1 MRCEITEAIHKTSE
15 IEDISK
21 EGLRITDSE
30 GTQST
35 EHEQCRARYEYDTS
49 TIRARY
55 EHDTST
61 YSWAVVSQVW
71 AVPVSTT

>member
-1 MRCEITEAIHKTSE
+1 MRCKITEAIHKTSE
-15 IEDISK
+15 IADISK
-21 EGLRITDSE
+21 EGLRTTDSE

-35 EHEQCRARYEYDTS
+35 EHEQC
-49 TIRARY
+49 RARY

-71 AVPVSTT
+71 AVLVSTI